1 MKAPLQFHNH
11 FVISRIMK
19 KMLALAAFGALSQ
32 ATRLDVF
39 RRLIRA
45 YPDAMAAGDLAT
57 ALDIPAS
64 TLSTHLAILSRARL
78 VTAERQGRTILYAAD
93 TEGAKELLTYLI
105 KDCCGGK
112 PELCQPLL
120 EAAMPS
126 CC

>member
-1 MKAPLQFHNH
+1 
-11 FVISRIMK
+11 MK
-19 KMLALAAFGALSQ
+19 KTLALAAFGALSQ
-32 ATRLDVF
+32 ETRLDIF

-45 YPDAMAAGDLAT
+45 FPKAMPAGDLARD
-57 ALDIPAS
+57 LDIPPS
-64 TLSTHLAILSRARL
+64 TLSTHLAILSRAQL

-93 TEGAKELLTYLI
+93 TEGAKDLLTYLI

-120 EAAMPS
+120 QAVMPS

>member
-1 MKAPLQFHNH
+1 MEKT
-11 FVISRIMK
+11 R
-19 KMLALAAFGALSQ
+19 ALSAFGALAQ
-32 ATRLDVF
+32 ETRLDIF

-45 YPDAMAAGDLAT
+45 YPKPMPAGALAAD
-57 ALDIPAS
+57 LDIPPS
-64 TLSTHLAILSRARL
+64 TLSAHLAILSRAQL

-93 TEGAKELLTYLI
+93 TEGAKALLLYLI

-112 PELCQPLL
+112 PELCRPLL